1 MGMVS
6 GLMAQMDLEHI
17 EELSSFVYAHMPY
30 FLTADDYA
38 RMDSLLAQPDFIRE
52 QLQQDKQMLLL
63 PVGGLMAESV
73 GRDPLNLFGPVMRQ
87 LQQATGRQHFEQY
100 DGYIFSP
107 DMQRAVVMMNSPYGA
122 SETEHNAQLAALLDD
137 VAREVEA
144 THGEIEI
151 HLTGGPLIAVG
162 NAQQI
167 KTDSMVSVILAV
179 TLILALLFVTLRSWR
194 NLLLIVVSIAWGW
207 LFAMGCLALIH
218 QEVSIIVIGIS
229 SVILGI
235 AVNYPLHLTDHL
247 SHAPDMKT
255 TLGEIVQPLVVGN
268 ITTVGAFLTLVP
280 LKSAALRDLGLFSA
294 FLLAGTILFVLLWLP
309 QLAER
314 RERSGNTLL
323 TRLGNV
329 RLEDKR
335 WLVTAVVV
343 LTFFFGYYSLR
354 TTFDSDLSHIN
365 YMTEEQRADMN
376 YFQQLAA
383 GSEARRQV
391 YVVSHDSTIDGALDE
406 NHRIQTITAHA
417 GCSRFL
423 ASRQEQQTRLDR
435 WHQWTA
441 THRDALLSALRR
453 EAQTAGFAN
462 GAMADFETL
471 LTSDFQPLDIADFQ
485 PLTTTVFAA
494 NLSCDSL
501 HHDYSVVETLTLG
514 DQADDTL
521 LTKELGHSYIFDIS
535 KVNSAL
541 ATGLS
546 DNFNYIGWA
555 CGCIVFFFLWFS
567 FRSLKLA
574 MLSFLPMAISW
585 VWILGLMGL
594 LDIQFNIV
602 NVILATFIFGQGD
615 DYTIFMTEGAV
626 YEQKYGRQML
636 ASYKHSIILSALI
649 MFIGIGSLIL
659 ARHPA
664 LHSLAE
670 VTIVGMFSVVLMAFI
685 FPPFILKMLKMK

>member
-1 MGMVS
+1 
-6 GLMAQMDLEHI
+6 
-17 EELSSFVYAHMPY
+17 
-30 FLTADDYA
+30 
-38 RMDSLLAQPDFIRE
+38 
-52 QLQQDKQMLLL
+52 
-63 PVGGLMAESV
+63 
-73 GRDPLNLFGPVMRQ
+73 
-87 LQQATGRQHFEQY
+87 
-100 DGYIFSP
+100 
-107 DMQRAVVMMNSPYGA
+107 
-122 SETEHNAQLAALLDD
+122 
-137 VAREVEA
+137 
-144 THGEIEI
+144 
-151 HLTGGPLIAVG
+151 
-162 NAQQI
+162 
-167 KTDSMVSVILAV
+167 
-179 TLILALLFVTLRSWR
+179 
-194 NLLLIVVSIAWGW
+194 
-207 LFAMGCLALIH
+207 
-218 QEVSIIVIGIS
+218 
-229 SVILGI
+229 
-235 AVNYPLHLTDHL
+235 
-247 SHAPDMKT
+247 
-255 TLGEIVQPLVVGN
+255 
-268 ITTVGAFLTLVP
+268 
-280 LKSAALRDLGLFSA
+280 
-294 FLLAGTILFVLLWLP
+294 
-309 QLAER
+309 
-314 RERSGNTLL
+314 
-323 TRLGNV
+323 
-329 RLEDKR
+329 
-335 WLVTAVVV
+335 
-343 LTFFFGYYSLR
+343 
-354 TTFDSDLSHIN
+354 
-365 YMTEEQRADMN
+365 
-376 YFQQLAA
+376 
-383 GSEARRQV
+383 
-391 YVVSHDSTIDGALDE
+391 
-406 NHRIQTITAHA
+406 
-417 GCSRFL
+417 
-423 ASRQEQQTRLDR
+423 LDR
-435 WHQWTA
+435 WHQWAA
-441 THRDALLSALRR
+441 THRDALLSALCR

-521 LTKELGHSYIFDIS
+521 LTKELDHSYVFDIS

-594 LDIQFNIV
+594 LDIRFNIV

-685 FPPFILKMLKMK
+685 FPPFILKMLKMKS

>member
-1 MGMVS
+1 
-6 GLMAQMDLEHI
+6 
-17 EELSSFVYAHMPY
+17 
-30 FLTADDYA
+30 
-38 RMDSLLAQPDFIRE
+38 
-52 QLQQDKQMLLL
+52 
-63 PVGGLMAESV
+63 
-73 GRDPLNLFGPVMRQ
+73 
-87 LQQATGRQHFEQY
+87 
-100 DGYIFSP
+100 
-107 DMQRAVVMMNSPYGA
+107 
-122 SETEHNAQLAALLDD
+122 
-137 VAREVEA
+137 
-144 THGEIEI
+144 
-151 HLTGGPLIAVG
+151 
-162 NAQQI
+162 
-167 KTDSMVSVILAV
+167 
-179 TLILALLFVTLRSWR
+179 
-194 NLLLIVVSIAWGW
+194 
-207 LFAMGCLALIH
+207 
-218 QEVSIIVIGIS
+218 
-229 SVILGI
+229 
-235 AVNYPLHLTDHL
+235 
-247 SHAPDMKT
+247 MKT
-255 TLGEIVQPLVVGN
+255 TLREIVQPLVVGN

-335 WLVTAVVV
+335 WLVAAVVV

-383 GSEARRQV
+383 GSETRRQV

-406 NHRIQTITAHA
+406 NRRIQSQLQRLQDAGTITAHA

-423 ASRQEQQTRLDR
+423 ASQQEQQTRLDR
-435 WHQWTA
+435 WHQWAA
-441 THRDALLSALRR
+441 THRDALLSALHR
-453 EAQTAGFAN
+453 EAQTAGFAH

-471 LTSDFQPLDIADFQ
+471 LTSDFRPLDIAAFQ

-501 HHDYSVVETLTLG
+501 HHDYRVVETLTLG

-521 LTKELGHSYIFDIS
+521 LTKELDHSYVFDIS

-594 LDIQFNIV
+594 LDIRFNIV

-626 YEQKYGRQML
+626 YEQKYGRPML